1 MKRSYNNAWR
11 SKYHTYG
18 VRYKEQRAVSQRVGV
33 AIDEKLSF
41 REFKTVYKAMAE
53 DAKAAGSKSPNIIQ
67 NMTRAQMQYKYSQ
80 AQTRSIRE
88 AYKRFTD
95 DDVPTYSEL
104 RKFGKE
110 AINPQFWDE
119 IRARIDEL
127 KGDGVEARDRRDIIA
142 QEFFGS

>member
-18 VRYKEQRAVSQRVGV
+18 VRYKKQRAVSQRVGV
-33 AIDEKLSF
+33 DIDEKLSF

-80 AQTRSIRE
+80 AQARSIRE

-95 DDVPTYSEL
+95 DNIPTYSEL

-110 AINPQFWDE
+110 TINPQFWDE
-119 IRARIDEL
+119 IRDRIDEL
-127 KGDGVEARDRRDIIA
+127 KIAGVEARDRRDIIA